1 MINMSSFLSA
11 TAAKTDKALN
21 KHKFNQVLSTT
32 WSRGY
37 KTFFMLNSVEHE
49 IFPAHQC

>member
-1 MINMSSFLSA
+1 MINISSFLSA
-11 TAAKTDKALN
+11 TAAKIVKAVTM
-21 KHKFNQVLSTT
+21 HTFNQVLNTT